1 MAVSDAPLICEEHHD
16 PANNRTLRLT
26 VESDG
31 TVYVS
36 VETASGPLQQMTMR
50 GGYGLLIWLE
60 AQAERARFAIHRQ
73 EAA

>member
-1 MAVSDAPLICEEHHD
+1 VIVC
-16 PANNRTLRLT
+16 
-26 VESDG
+26 
-31 TVYVS
+31 

>member
-1 MAVSDAPLICEEHHD
+1 VIDAPLFCKEHHD

-31 TVYVS
+31 TVIVC

-60 AQAERARFAIHRQ
+60 AICESGRFAIHRQ
-73 EAA
+73 EEAA

>member
-1 MAVSDAPLICEEHHD
+1 MAVTDDVLLCEEYHD
-16 PANNRTLRLT
+16 PEQNRTLRLT
-26 VESDG
+26 VEADG

-36 VETASGPLQQMTMR
+36 VESHSGPLQQMTMR

-60 AQAERARFAIHRQ
+60 AQAERARFAIQRR

>member
-1 MAVSDAPLICEEHHD
+1 MTDGPLLCEEYHD
-16 PANNRTLRLT
+16 HANNRTLRLT

-31 TVYVS
+31 SVIVC

-60 AQAERARFAIHRQ
+60 AQAERARFAIHQRE